1 MALKQ
6 SLKGFLRRPETIP
19 GPGAMLYSA
28 VVTRVLSKPEAKI
41 AGDVVQ
47 HTKQGTVLDL
57 GSGPG
62 FLVTEI
68 ARKSPGLRVCGIDL
82 SRQMVKI
89 ASRRAGNARNAHFVF
104 GSAARLPFKDSSI
117 DLVVSTGVFHH
128 LRSPRLVFDE
138 CYRVL
143 KPGGE
148 AWIYDGYP
156 DVFRTH
162 DNRKKLA
169 EQYGFLVRHLGSSI
183 SAIHGFAREEYET
196 DIRDM
201 LEQTG
206 FKGNYDMAPADI
218 WMKLTL
224 RRLH

>member
-89 ASRRAGNARNAHFVF
+89 ASRRAGNAGNAHFVF

-117 DLVVSTGVFHH
+117 DLVVSTLVFHH
-128 LRSPRLVFDE
+128 VKSPLLAFDE

-148 AWIYDGYP
+148 AWIYDGSP
-156 DVFRTH
+156 DALSNPDKSGGDHR
-162 DNRKKLA
+162 
-169 EQYGFLVRHLGSSI
+169 YGFLFRRVGGALY
-183 SAIHGFAREEYET
+183 AVHGFTREEYET
-196 DIRDM
+196 GIKGVLD
-201 LEQTG
+201 QTG
-206 FKGNYDMAPADI
+206 FKGSYQMELTDI
-218 WMKLTL
+218 FMKLTL
-224 RRLH
+224 RRLR